1 MCLVYATALARSH
14 SYESENENI
23 YIYIYIYI
31 VDNRD
36 MIGYCD
42 HHNPISAS

>member
-23 YIYIYIYI
+23 YIYIYI